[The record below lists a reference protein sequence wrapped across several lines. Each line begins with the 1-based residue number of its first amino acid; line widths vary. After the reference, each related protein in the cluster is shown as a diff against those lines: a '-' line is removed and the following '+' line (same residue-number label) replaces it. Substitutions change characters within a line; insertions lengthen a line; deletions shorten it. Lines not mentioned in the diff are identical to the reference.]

1 MQHLKVNRN
10 MHSNTLRG
18 NLCKPLFVC
27 LWGVGGH
34 MVGGGGGHTSP
45 ARVFARKSCVT
56 ICRRLP
62 PRQHARL
69 KLIVNCLL
77 LAKAWAV
84 GAQGHIQGLA
94 TISDGLGRGGGG
106 EGEGGRGACVS
117 RHSCYTTYSE
127 SQTHLHCCKTSP
139 QLPLM
144 PECVPPSGWILL
156 QQP

>member
-1 MQHLKVNRN
+1 
-10 MHSNTLRG
+10 
-18 NLCKPLFVC
+18 
-27 LWGVGGH
+27 
-34 MVGGGGGHTSP
+34 MVGVGGGHTSP

-106 EGEGGRGACVS
+106 LVCHGTAVTPRTLS
-117 RHSCYTTYSE
+117 RRRIFTAAKH
-127 SQTHLHCCKTSP
+127 HLNY
-139 QLPLM
+139 L
-144 PECVPPSGWILL
+144 
-156 QQP
+156 